1 MMPLSESEQW
11 LLDEICAYV
20 SDVTR
25 RYAVAIE
32 GPWGAGKTRFLNS
45 VLAPGLKG
53 LQKRMVRVSMFGLKD
68 GGELYEK
75 LGAVLLRLQG
85 ERGGKLAKLTR
96 KAVATTP
103 KFVGSALSMSGV
115 SLQLDI
121 GMKFVVDML
130 ASNKHVIVL
139 DDVERR
145 SEESDDL
152 SLFGAVNELVEG
164 CGLKVVL
171 VTNGLQEEAGCAR
184 PFDSNVREKLVWK
197 RYTFEQS
204 LARLLDGVFGHI
216 ESPVP
221 GINILECVGE
231 AIERS
236 ECVNARAMLKAEL
249 LVSDLVRLDVFCD
262 DSIYVGNRRSAF
274 VDLVQFALMVCDGN
288 PPEPPR
294 PLDSEERVNYLDGEK
309 WRMQQRYES
318 YLDARFVEQ
327 YFRPR
332 MGVGEMDLDRG
343 VRQYIGNRYS
353 ESEGSYVIKSIK
365 RAIDSGF
372 QEMSDEDLQELV
384 SKLSSQILC
393 GSFSPVLLRDVVY
406 WYEEFRKLGFK
417 CVLSKEGL
425 ILCCQDV
432 MLRDLEGAI
441 AFSNYPHTSL
451 PCGEEVD
458 SIFASLSSFATN
470 AYQDYVSEEVEK
482 CLVSANPASDLMELL
497 SNSSLNE
504 YQLLLTVKPS
514 DLIDIFNRSCGEG
527 QTNIMRYL
535 NKVHSQ
541 CSMPAGVDESFAAWL
556 LDLKSGLEGSASASK
571 MDCLRKSWFIRSI
584 EQYLSSYARV
594 DTD

>member
-1 MMPLSESEQW
+1 MPLSESEQW

-384 SKLSSQILC
+384 SKLSSQIQC

-425 ILCCQDV
+425 ISCCQDV

>member
-204 LARLLDGVFGHI
+204 LVRLLDGVFGHI

-425 ILCCQDV
+425 ISCCQDV

>member
-1 MMPLSESEQW
+1 MPLSESEQW

-164 CGLKVVL
+164 YGLKVVL

-204 LARLLDGVFGHI
+204 LAGLLDGVFGHI

-425 ILCCQDV
+425 ISCCQDV

>member
-1 MMPLSESEQW
+1 MPLSESEQW

>member
-1 MMPLSESEQW
+1 MIPLSESEQW

-121 GMKFVVDML
+121 GMKFVVDIL

-332 MGVGEMDLDRG
+332 MGVGEVDLDRG

-417 CVLSKEGL
+417 CVLSKDGL
-425 ILCCQDV
+425 ISCCQDV

>member
-1 MMPLSESEQW
+1 MPLSESEQW

-121 GMKFVVDML
+121 GMKFVVDIL

-184 PFDSNVREKLVWK
+184 PSDSNVREKLVWK

-332 MGVGEMDLDRG
+332 MGVGEVDLDRG

-417 CVLSKEGL
+417 CVLSKDGL
-425 ILCCQDV
+425 ISCCQDV

>member
-1 MMPLSESEQW
+1 MPLSESEQW

-145 SEESDDL
+145 SEESDDI

-332 MGVGEMDLDRG
+332 MGVGEVDLDRG

-417 CVLSKEGL
+417 CVLSKDGL
-425 ILCCQDV
+425 ISCCQDV

>member
-1 MMPLSESEQW
+1 MPLSESEQW

-139 DDVERR
+139 NDVERR

-164 CGLKVVL
+164 YGLKVVL

-204 LARLLDGVFGHI
+204 LAGLLDGVFGHI

-417 CVLSKEGL
+417 CVLSKDGL
-425 ILCCQDV
+425 ISCCQDV

>member
-1 MMPLSESEQW
+1 MPLSESEQW

-249 LVSDLVRLDVFCD
+249 LVSDLVWLDVFCD

-425 ILCCQDV
+425 ISCCQDV

>member
-1 MMPLSESEQW
+1 MPLSESEQW

-406 WYEEFRKLGFK
+406 WYEEFRNLGFK

-425 ILCCQDV
+425 ISCCQDV

>member
-1 MMPLSESEQW
+1 MSLSESEQW

-425 ILCCQDV
+425 ISCCQDV

>member
-1 MMPLSESEQW
+1 MPLSESEQW

-164 CGLKVVL
+164 YGLKVVL

-204 LARLLDGVFGHI
+204 LAGLLDGVFGHI

-288 PPEPPR
+288 TPEPPR

-417 CVLSKEGL
+417 CVLSKDGL
-425 ILCCQDV
+425 ISCCQDV

>member
-1 MMPLSESEQW
+1 MPLSESEQW

-164 CGLKVVL
+164 YGLKVVL

-204 LARLLDGVFGHI
+204 LAGLLDGVFGHI

-372 QEMSDEDLQELV
+372 QEMLDEDLQELV

-417 CVLSKEGL
+417 CVLSKDGL
-425 ILCCQDV
+425 ISCCQDV

>member
-1 MMPLSESEQW
+1 MPLSESEQW

-164 CGLKVVL
+164 YGLKVVL

-204 LARLLDGVFGHI
+204 LVRLLDGVFGHI

-417 CVLSKEGL
+417 CVLSKDGL
-425 ILCCQDV
+425 ISCCQDV

>member
-1 MMPLSESEQW
+1 MPLSESEQW

-121 GMKFVVDML
+121 GMKFVVDIL

-332 MGVGEMDLDRG
+332 MGVGEVDLDRG

-417 CVLSKEGL
+417 CVLSKDGL
-425 ILCCQDV
+425 ISCCQDV

-504 YQLLLTVKPS
+504 YQLLLTVNPS

>member
-1 MMPLSESEQW
+1 MPLSESEQW

-332 MGVGEMDLDRG
+332 MGVGDMDLDRG

-425 ILCCQDV
+425 ISCCQDV

>member
-1 MMPLSESEQW
+1 MPLSESEQW

-372 QEMSDEDLQELV
+372 QEMSDEDLQEFV

-425 ILCCQDV
+425 ISCCQDV

>member
-1 MMPLSESEQW
+1 MPLSESEQW

-121 GMKFVVDML
+121 GMKFVVDIL

-184 PFDSNVREKLVWK
+184 PFGSNVREKLVWK

-332 MGVGEMDLDRG
+332 MGVGEVDLDRG

-417 CVLSKEGL
+417 CVLSKDGL
-425 ILCCQDV
+425 ISCCQDV

>member
-121 GMKFVVDML
+121 GMKFVVDIL

-332 MGVGEMDLDRG
+332 MGVGEVDLDRG

-417 CVLSKEGL
+417 CVLSKDGL
-425 ILCCQDV
+425 ISCCQDV

-594 DTD
+594 DAD

>member
-1 MMPLSESEQW
+1 MPLSESEQW

-53 LQKRMVRVSMFGLKD
+53 LQKRMVRVSTFGLKD

-425 ILCCQDV
+425 ISCCQDV

>member
-309 WRMQQRYES
+309 WRTQQRYES

-425 ILCCQDV
+425 ISCCQDV

>member
-1 MMPLSESEQW
+1 MPLSESEQW

-332 MGVGEMDLDRG
+332 MGVGEVDLDRG

-417 CVLSKEGL
+417 CVLSKDGL
-425 ILCCQDV
+425 ISCCQDV

>member
-1 MMPLSESEQW
+1 MPLSESEQW

-85 ERGGKLAKLTR
+85 EHGGKLAELTR

-204 LARLLDGVFGHI
+204 LVRLLDGVFGHI

-425 ILCCQDV
+425 ISCCQDV

>member
-1 MMPLSESEQW
+1 MPLSESEQW

-262 DSIYVGNRRSAF
+262 DSIYVGNRRSTF

-425 ILCCQDV
+425 ISCCQDV

>member
-1 MMPLSESEQW
+1 MPLSESEQW

-171 VTNGLQEEAGCAR
+171 VTNGLQEEVGCAR

-332 MGVGEMDLDRG
+332 MGVGEVDLDRG

-417 CVLSKEGL
+417 CVLSKDGL
-425 ILCCQDV
+425 ISCCQDV

>member
-121 GMKFVVDML
+121 GMKFVVDIL

-332 MGVGEMDLDRG
+332 MGVGEVDLDRG

-417 CVLSKEGL
+417 CVLSKDGL
-425 ILCCQDV
+425 ISCCQDV

>member
-1 MMPLSESEQW
+1 MPLSESEQW

-425 ILCCQDV
+425 ISCCQDV

-541 CSMPAGVDESFAAWL
+541 CSMPAGVYESFAAWL

>member
-1 MMPLSESEQW
+1 MPLSESEQW

-121 GMKFVVDML
+121 GMKFVVDIL

-332 MGVGEMDLDRG
+332 MGVGEVDLDRG

-417 CVLSKEGL
+417 CVLSKDGL
-425 ILCCQDV
+425 ISCCQDV

>member
-1 MMPLSESEQW
+1 MPLSESEQW

-164 CGLKVVL
+164 CGLKVIL

-393 GSFSPVLLRDVVY
+393 GSFSPALLRDVVY

-425 ILCCQDV
+425 ISCCQDV

>member
-1 MMPLSESEQW
+1 MPLSESEQW

-121 GMKFVVDML
+121 GMKFVVDIL

-221 GINILECVGE
+221 GINILECVSE

-332 MGVGEMDLDRG
+332 MGVGEVDLDRG

-417 CVLSKEGL
+417 CVLSKDGL
-425 ILCCQDV
+425 ISCCQDV

>member
-372 QEMSDEDLQELV
+372 QEMSDEDLQEFV

-425 ILCCQDV
+425 ISCCQDV

>member
-53 LQKRMVRVSMFGLKD
+53 LQKRMVRVSTFGLKD

-425 ILCCQDV
+425 ISCCQDV

>member
-262 DSIYVGNRRSAF
+262 DSIYVGNRRSTF

-425 ILCCQDV
+425 ISCCQDV

>member
-1 MMPLSESEQW
+1 MPLSESEQW

-121 GMKFVVDML
+121 GMKFVVDIL

-171 VTNGLQEEAGCAR
+171 VTNGLQEEAGGGR

-332 MGVGEMDLDRG
+332 MGVGEVDLDRG

-406 WYEEFRKLGFK
+406 WYEEFRKLSFK
-417 CVLSKEGL
+417 CVLSKDGL
-425 ILCCQDV
+425 ISCCQDV

>member
-1 MMPLSESEQW
+1 MPLSESEQW

-425 ILCCQDV
+425 ISCCQDV
-432 MLRDLEGAI
+432 MLRDLESAI

>member
-1 MMPLSESEQW
+1 MPLSESEQW

-171 VTNGLQEEAGCAR
+171 VMNGLQEEAGCAR

-425 ILCCQDV
+425 ISCCQDV

>member
-1 MMPLSESEQW
+1 MPLSESEQW

-425 ILCCQDV
+425 ISCCQDV

-584 EQYLSSYARV
+584 ERYLSSYARV